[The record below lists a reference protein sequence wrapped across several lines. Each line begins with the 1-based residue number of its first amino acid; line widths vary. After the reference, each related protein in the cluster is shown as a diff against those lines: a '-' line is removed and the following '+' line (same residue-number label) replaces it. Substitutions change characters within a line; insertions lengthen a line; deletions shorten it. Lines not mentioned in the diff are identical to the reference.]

1 MCPARTRRNG
11 TIVVATALAMLS
23 GCIRGV
29 VTSLAE
35 TSDTEPAR
43 IEGDQWRPLFLGDEQ
58 IFVRFVDGENLGM
71 FSTAVLVDPGPH
83 CVVGE
88 VIRSGVFN
96 SDDGW
101 TEPLCFDADAGG
113 AYRIRY
119 QSGGYQLIDEANRSV
134 VAEGGLTSQLDV
146 ADSPANNR

>member
-1 MCPARTRRNG
+1 
-11 TIVVATALAMLS
+11 MLS

-88 VIRSGVFN
+88 VIRSGAFN

-101 TEPLCFDADAGG
+101 TEPLCFDAGAG
-113 AYRIRY
+113 ATYRIRY
-119 QSGGYQLIDEANRSV
+119 QSGGFQMIDAADRSV
-134 VAEGGLTSQLDV
+134 VAEGSWTSQLDV
-146 ADSPANNR
+146 EDPPTSN

>member
-1 MCPARTRRNG
+1 MCAAGTMRTG
-11 TIVVATALAMLS
+11 TIAVITALAMLS

-35 TSDTEPAR
+35 TPATEPAR

-83 CVVGE
+83 CVIGE
-88 VIRSGVFN
+88 VIRSGAFN

-101 TEPLCFDADAGG
+101 TEPLCFDASAG
-113 AYRIRY
+113 ATYRIRY
-119 QSGGYQLIDEANRSV
+119 QSGGYQMIDEANRTV
-134 VAEGGLTSQLDV
+134 VAEGGWTNQLDL
-146 ADSPANNR
+146 AAPPAGD

>member
-1 MCPARTRRNG
+1 MRSKTTTSGA
-11 TIVVATALAMLS
+11 ISVFTALGMLS
-23 GCIRGV
+23 GCISGV

-35 TSDTEPAR
+35 RPATEPAR

-88 VIRSGVFN
+88 VIRSGTFN

-101 TEPLCFDADAGG
+101 TEPLCFDASAG
-113 AYRIRY
+113 ATYRIRY
-119 QSGGYQLIDEANRSV
+119 QSGGFQMIDEENRTV
-134 VAEGGLTSQLDV
+134 VAEGSWTNQLELAAPPTS
-146 ADSPANNR
+146 N